1 MICSFPEDEI
11 GGGELTFDL
20 AAGTLSGWVEP
31 FWVNVRYPLT
41 QKSFATGATTFA
53 ATFGTGGLLEGAFH
67 GPQGVKIVAR
77 SQGGG
82 EGFAAVSGTMTGGC
96 TR

>member
-20 AAGTLSGWVEP
+20 AAGTVSGWAEP
-31 FWVNVRYPLT
+31 FWVNVRNPLT
-41 QKSFATGATTFA
+41 QKSFATGATTIA
-53 ATFGTGGLLEGAFH
+53 PTFGTGGLLEGAFH